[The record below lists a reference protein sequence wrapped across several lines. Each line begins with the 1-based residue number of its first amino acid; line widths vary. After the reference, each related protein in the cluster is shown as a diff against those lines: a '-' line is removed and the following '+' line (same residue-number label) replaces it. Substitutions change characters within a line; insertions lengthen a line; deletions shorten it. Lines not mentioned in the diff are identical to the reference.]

1 MGVVELPFTM
11 VIIICCGML
20 AMFALAGQASAAGR
34 DPVRVDPRQR
44 QQTLEGWGTSLCW
57 WANAVGEWDDQGTKA
72 RLMDLVFDREKGLGL
87 NIVRYNIGGGESARH
102 EFMWPWRAV
111 PGFKPDPEGPYRWEA
126 DAAQRWVLLESI
138 ERGVTITEA
147 FSNSPPWWMTV
158 SGSVTGNGEQRQA
171 KDNLRDDMYD
181 AFADYLT
188 EVIKHY
194 RDRHGITFDTLSP
207 LNEPSAPWWTLG
219 NNQEGCHFGA
229 ERQDLILAKT
239 AEQLSDKGLATR
251 LSAPEEYSVDE
262 TVAAWQCYGAAT
274 QQAVSQI
281 NTHTYAGDGRS
292 TLQRLAREAE
302 KRLYVSEYGN
312 GIHGELGSALEL
324 ARVICLDLN
333 ELQCQGWVYWQAVG
347 NLDKETDW
355 HAIHVSY
362 SRRGVIE
369 MKKQYWALLHFTRYI
384 RPGSVILSVSAD
396 DVVAALNPDGE
407 LVLVATNRE
416 ADERPVAFDLS
427 AFAHLPAEARW
438 LATTESENH
447 ASRPPVA
454 VQEGRLELRLPP
466 RSINTFL
473 LPANG

>member
-1 MGVVELPFTM
+1 MGVVELPFAM
-11 VIIICCGML
+11 MIIICCGML
-20 AMFALAGQASAAGR
+20 AIFALAGQASEAGR
-34 DPVRVDPRQR
+34 ETVRVDPRQR

-57 WANAVGEWDDQGTKA
+57 WANAIGEWRDEATKA
-72 RLMDLVFDREKGLGL
+72 RLMDLVFDPEKGLGL
-87 NIVRYNIGGGESARH
+87 NIVRYNIGGGENPSH
-102 EFMWPWRAV
+102 DFMWPWRAV
-111 PGFKPDPEGPYRWEA
+111 PGFKPDPDGPYRWEA
-126 DAAQRWVLLESI
+126 DPAQRWVLLESI

-171 KDNLRDDMYD
+171 KENLRDDMYD

-188 EVIKHY
+188 EVVKHY
-194 RDRHGITFDTLSP
+194 RDRHDVTFDTLSP
-207 LNEPSAPWWTLG
+207 LNEPSAPWWTLR
-219 NNQEGCHFGA
+219 NNQEGCHFSA
-229 ERQDLILAKT
+229 DKQDIILAKT
-239 AEQLSDKGLATR
+239 AEDLARKGLATR

-262 TVAAWQCYGAAT
+262 TVDAWQSYGAET
-274 QQAVSQI
+274 RQALSQI
-281 NTHTYAGDGRS
+281 NTHTYSGDGRAA
-292 TLQRLAREAE
+292 LMRLAREAD

-312 GIHGELGSALEL
+312 GIHGEFGSALEL

-347 NLDKETDW
+347 NLDRPTDW

-362 SRRGVIE
+362 SRRGDIE
-369 MKKQYWALLHFTRYI
+369 LKKQYWALLHFTRYI

-416 ADERPVAFDLS
+416 AADRALTFDLS
-427 AFAHLPAEARW
+427 AFPHLPAQARW
-438 LATTESENH
+438 FATTETEDH

-454 VQEGRLELRLPP
+454 VQEGRLNLRLPP

-473 LPANG
+473 LPENG